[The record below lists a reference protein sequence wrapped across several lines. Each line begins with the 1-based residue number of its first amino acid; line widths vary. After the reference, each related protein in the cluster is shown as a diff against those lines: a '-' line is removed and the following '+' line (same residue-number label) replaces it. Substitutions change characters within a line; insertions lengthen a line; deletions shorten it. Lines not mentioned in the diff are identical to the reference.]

1 MRSIKIRALLDTNV
15 FIYAYEI
22 PESNSNLIIN
32 ALNNGLFEALIT
44 ESTFKEVYR
53 YFRKHY
59 SKKLADAF
67 RIYLFAVCKLIF
79 SYQLKEHTAK
89 YLNLV
94 NERDLEQVIAVK
106 EFGIKY
112 LVSYDKHFESL
123 DEYRTPRQFAELL
136 GLRAYLVNY

>member
-1 MRSIKIRALLDTNV
+1 
-15 FIYAYEI
+15 
-22 PESNSNLIIN
+22 LIIN

-79 SYQLKEHTAK
+79 SYQLKERTAK

-94 NERDLEQVIAVK
+94 NERDLEQD
-106 EFGIKY
+106 
-112 LVSYDKHFESL
+112 SSL
-123 DEYRTPRQFAELL
+123 NFWDYAPT
-136 GLRAYLVNY
+136 

>member
-44 ESTFKEVYR
+44 ESTIKEVYR

>member
-44 ESTFKEVYR
+44 ESTFKDVYR

>member
-1 MRSIKIRALLDTNV
+1 LRSIKIRALLDTNV

-44 ESTFKEVYR
+44 ESTFKDVYR

>member
-1 MRSIKIRALLDTNV
+1 LRSIKIRALLDTNV

>member
-1 MRSIKIRALLDTNV
+1 LRSIKIRALLDTNV

-32 ALNNGLFEALIT
+32 ALNRGLFEAVIT
-44 ESTFKEVYR
+44 ESTFKEVYS

-67 RIYLFAVCKLIF
+67 RIYLFAVCKLVF
-79 SYQLKEHTAK
+79 SYQLKEHFAK
-89 YLNLV
+89 YLKLV
-94 NERDLEQVIAVK
+94 NEKDLEQVIAVK

-112 LVSYDKHFESL
+112 LVSYDKHFEGL
-123 DEYRTPRQFAELL
+123 DEYRTPKQFAELL
-136 GLRAYLVNY
+136 GLRAYKVNY